1 MALVYNKELSVAP
14 SIVYFENPE
23 YDDGRKDKMNP
34 TRLAVS
40 EGADCP
46 RFEFLILTRLLCST
60 DPEIVLN
67 CKYVLE
73 NFQDFFF
80 ICCKVKSATICNENL
95 KIHLPC

>member
-1 MALVYNKELSVAP
+1 MH
-14 SIVYFENPE
+14 FENPE
-23 YDDGRKDKMNP
+23 YDHGIAKIDKMNP

-67 CKYVLE
+67 
-73 NFQDFFF
+73 
-80 ICCKVKSATICNENL
+80 
-95 KIHLPC
+95 

>member
-14 SIVYFENPE
+14 SIVYLENPE
-23 YDDGRKDKMNP
+23 YDDGRKDKMDP

-67 CKYVLE
+67 ISFDLV
-73 NFQDFFF
+73 
-80 ICCKVKSATICNENL
+80 
-95 KIHLPC
+95 